1 MEWFEGRLEIIRR
14 KKIRNIIILISLKMN
29 KKPPCSTPT
38 PHEKEDKATIV
49 AALLFQQKFILQRK
63 EMKLYFLKLFD
74 LQNRILSSKQE
85 TFSGCEGKDAREIY
99 FTLHPSKWQWT
110 FDAQE
115 TTAEAESVLTLIDH
129 LSSCPFVSLLKNE
142 SIARF
147 VPSMVRFDE
156 KKISL
161 DLGGMIKLVDASLK
175 IRWSGSL
182 ELTSLGSYQSSLSK
196 SA

>member
-1 MEWFEGRLEIIRR
+1 
-14 KKIRNIIILISLKMN
+14 MN
-29 KKPPCSTPT
+29 ENPLCSTPT

-63 EMKLYFLKLFD
+63 EMKYFLKLFD

-115 TTAEAESVLTLIDH
+115 TTAEAESVLTLIDR

-161 DLGGMIKLVDASLK
+161 DLGGMVKLVDASPSRSDGQG
-175 IRWSGSL
+175 RWSSPLSAHTSPHYPSL
-182 ELTSLGSYQSSLSK
+182 LDGKGEKMDPVERLFRSVVI
-196 SA
+196 